1 MMNKLIKT
9 LLPGSIFL
17 LCSLYAVSANAVGA
31 WTWATE
37 SAMSNFNEKDFEL
50 LREAGLAA
58 LENQDDQTEVE
69 WNNPDTG
76 NFGSVTTLGTRQIDN
91 QTCRDTLLKNNTRTI
106 QGTVRYLLCRQPDGT
121 WVITFPQE

>member
-17 LCSLYAVSANAVGA
+17 LCSLYAISANAVGA
-31 WTWATE
+31 WSWATE

-50 LREAGLAA
+50 LREAGRAA

-69 WNNPDTG
+69 WKNPDTG
-76 NFGSVTTLGTRQIDN
+76 TFGSVTALNTRQIDD
-91 QTCRDTLLKNNTRTI
+91 QTCRDTLLKKI
-106 QGTVRYLLCRQPDGT
+106 KEL
-121 WVITFPQE
+121 